1 MSNSNEPA
9 DQSAPEHKLVHW
21 FRHATPYINEHRGK
35 TFVLMIG
42 GDAVESDGLRN
53 IIHDIVLL
61 NSLGVRIVII
71 HGVRKQL
78 DEQLIKSGIKSQFI
92 RSWRVTDKDA
102 LDAAIQ
108 ACSLVRAQLETRLS
122 MGLPNSPMHG
132 AKVRVAS
139 GNVITAK
146 PAGIIDGVDLQHAGL
161 VRKFDTDSINTLL
174 ELGNIVLLS
183 PLGYSPA
190 GEAFSLAYDDVAS
203 ELAVALGAEK
213 LIIFCEPGALLYQ
226 ENALLRELSLA
237 QAEQLLDQAHATPS
251 YLKAAIH
258 AVKHRVPRAHLLNFN
273 NDGALLEELFT
284 VDGAG
289 TLISQRNFESVRL
302 ATEADIPAI
311 LDIIEP
317 LETNGVLVKRNREKL
332 TAEINHFTLIEREGL
347 LVALAA
353 LYPYASSE
361 ENSASTGEIA
371 CIATHPDYRND
382 TRGKK
387 LLQTIEASA
396 KEQGIKKLFVLTT
409 QTTHWFIEQGFQE
422 GSLDDL
428 PKQKQLL
435 YNYQRNSKVFTKPI

>member
-1 MSNSNEPA
+1 
-9 DQSAPEHKLVHW
+9 
-21 FRHATPYINEHRGK
+21 
-35 TFVLMIG
+35 
-42 GDAVESDGLRN
+42 
-53 IIHDIVLL
+53 
-61 NSLGVRIVII
+61 
-71 HGVRKQL
+71 
-78 DEQLIKSGIKSQFI
+78 SQFI

-435 YNYQRNSKVFTKPI
+435 YNYQRNSKVFTKTI

>member
-1 MSNSNEPA
+1 MSNLNEPA
-9 DQSAPEHKLVHW
+9 DQPAPEHKLVHW

-35 TFVLMIG
+35 TFVLMMG

-78 DEQLIKSGIKSQFI
+78 DEQLIKSGIKSQFV
-92 RSWRVTDKDA
+92 RSWRVTDKAA

-146 PAGIIDGVDLQHAGL
+146 PAGVIDGVDLQHAGL

-203 ELAVALGAEK
+203 ELAVVLGAEK
-213 LIIFCEPGALLYQ
+213 LIIFCEPSGLLYQ
-226 ENALLRELSLA
+226 ENVLLRELSLV
-237 QAEQLLDQAHATPS
+237 QAEQLLDQAKSAPS
-251 YLKAAIH
+251 HLKAAIH
-258 AVKHRVPRAHLLNFN
+258 AVKHHVPRAHLLNFN

-317 LETNGVLVKRNREKL
+317 LETSGVLVKRNREKL
-332 TAEINHFTLIEREGL
+332 TAEIHHFTLIEREGL

-353 LYPYASSE
+353 LYPYDSSE

-382 TRGKK
+382 ARGKK

-435 YNYQRNSKVFTKPI
+435 YNYQRNSKVFTKKI